1 MVTVS
6 RSYNTKIQVPVACPA
21 TGPATGSSSW
31 TQPQDPAAGSS
42 HKCELLGQV
51 VRICHWIQ
59 RLVQQ
64 LDPVAGPAAGFSD
77 WGTYLAIRSPGFCQ
91 VQTPILPEVHFQ
103 YSMRCP
109 CVMKSPLK
117 LLVRSFY
124 PHSEPFSY
132 SVVEIFVLRLRRRSF

>member
-1 MVTVS
+1 MAPENRTANRRVCDGS
-6 RSYNTKIQVPVACPA
+6 KSPQNRFWKNLLL
-21 TGPATGSSSW
+21 GSSGRS
-31 TQPQDPAAGSS
+31 Q
-42 HKCELLGQV
+42 LLGQV

-91 VQTPILPEVHFQ
+91 VQTPILPVVHFQ
-103 YSMRCP
+103 DSMRCP